1 MEIDLGHSA
10 DRDEYSF
17 KETFDLAVGED
28 GFLRCDV
35 VVSGTTSRLG
45 SRYYLE
51 ATVAA
56 RLTAPCSRC
65 LKEYKHPIDAGFKLV
80 LQRGAHHAPPESVA
94 EDDYVQLDERTEYA
108 YDIFPRVREAIV
120 IELPIRYLCDEEC
133 RGLCPQCGADLN
145 EGDCGCDR
153 TEADPRWDG
162 LRKLLKP
169 EDES

>member
-10 DRDEYSF
+10 DRDDFTFE
-17 KETFDLAVGED
+17 ETFEVETAED
-28 GFLRCDV
+28 GSLRCV
-35 VVSGTTSRLG
+35 AAVTGETSRLG

-51 ATVAA
+51 AAVKA

-65 LKEYKHPIDAGFKLV
+65 LEEYEHTVEAAFKLV
-80 LQRGAHHAPPESVA
+80 LQRGAHHTPPESVA
-94 EDDYVQLDERTEYA
+94 EDDYIELDERTEYA

-120 IELPIRYLCDEEC
+120 LELPIRYLCSDGC
-133 RGLCPQCGADLN
+133 RGLCPTCGADLN